1 MEFRKI
7 RNKIIF
13 TYQVSEYYSSVDWVR
28 ENLKENKEVTFK
40 KTLTFKDHEEYDIQ
54 VNEDFSGEFQPI
66 GFVLAELEGDYYK
79 LRNSTIGTN
88 NSFYFHK
95 EIDIQL
101 EFLVAETNIS
111 ILKLVDQ
118 LVREDVYIGGEA
130 KNTIPFEAFNKMV
143 DEFPTSYEKKLYA
156 EARVSS
162 IIKNYFDT
170 TIDAELK
177 FQNYLNKK
185 SSKRG
190 RSLAK
195 MFQEYELQKFR
206 TIQEKLRGMLT
217 SENEYSEDQW
227 QNEILEIILLLNPK
241 YICSFKTVHLKVD
254 NKKRRFLD
262 FMLVD
267 GNGNVDVIEIKKPFE
282 NAIMTNSVYRGN
294 YTPHKDL
301 IGTVMQLEK
310 YLFHLNRYGEIG
322 EKKLTEK
329 YKDKLP
335 DGLKIKITN
344 PKGFVIMGRETNLS
358 DEQKSDFEI
367 VKRKYKNV
375 IDIITYDDLLQRLDF
390 TIGQIQKM

>member
-7 RNKIIF
+7 GNKIIF
-13 TYQVSEYYSSVDWVR
+13 TYQVSEYNSSSDWVR
-28 ENLKENKEVTFK
+28 ENLKKNKEVTFK

-111 ILKLVDQ
+111 ILKLIDQ

-156 EARVSS
+156 DARISS
-162 IIKNYFDT
+162 IVKNYFET
-170 TIDAELK
+170 TTDAELK

-185 SSKRG
+185 SSKQG
-190 RSLAK
+190 KKLTK
-195 MFQEYELQKFR
+195 MFQEYELLKFR
-206 TIQEKLRGMLT
+206 TIQEKLRGMLE
-217 SENEYSEDQW
+217 SENGYSEDQW

-241 YICSFKTVHLKVD
+241 YICSFKTVHLKID
-254 NKKRRFLD
+254 NRRRRFLD

-282 NAIMTNSVYRGN
+282 NSIMTHSVYRGN

-310 YLFHLNRYGEIG
+310 YLFHLNRFGEIG

-335 DGLKIKITN
+335 YGLKIKITN
-344 PKGFVIMGRETNLS
+344 PKGFVIMGRESNLS

-390 TIGQIQKM
+390 TIGQIQRM